1 MASID
6 SREVRCEEAI
16 LSAIMDVSCEHDI
29 GFIAHDS
36 VQFFAMK
43 KRKNWAGAL
52 LVSVIAAFITLL
64 PFIYASIR
72 VNPGF
77 EFTGFLLNPWDGF
90 TYLAKMQ
97 QGGWGFQL
105 PYALDPGPVAY
116 LYLYYILLG
125 KFASWIGSELI
136 VVFHGARFLASSG
149 MFFLA
154 YLLLARVLPDRRTTW
169 FAYLLVLFGSGL
181 GWLPLLLRGVETS
194 DIAIPESIPFLL
206 AYSNAHF
213 PVAAVCILGAI
224 LVMLGTGTKLWT
236 RAAVAFVC
244 GSVLAVVLPFSVVSL
259 IVTVTVWIAWDWR
272 AGGGGSILQFLR
284 EKNRARSITF
294 FWLMLGMVPW
304 ILYDAWIVFAHPVI
318 AAWTS
323 QNITP
328 SPPVWHYLFGYGII
342 LILAVIG
349 VIRAKPFTTST
360 GRLLIVWVIS
370 GVLLIYAPIGLQRRL
385 NLGLYFPLAALAAFG
400 LNSLATRARSFWASA
415 IILLILTLP
424 SNLIVISAGLYAVSN
439 DEAVVLHTSDELNA
453 FEWLGDNT
461 SEGTVILAA
470 PVIGNRLPAYSGA
483 RVLFG
488 HPFETPNADESKQRV
503 LDYYTWMGSS
513 RGAIK
518 ALQKDGVELVFFG
531 LQEELIGTPNWL
543 DELPVIAEF
552 GEVRIFKVTP

>member
-1 MASID
+1 MKCGQG
-6 SREVRCEEAI
+6 VV
-16 LSAIMDVSCEHDI
+16 SAIVDVTCEHDI
-29 GFIAHDS
+29 GFIPEDS
-36 VQFFAMK
+36 VQFFPMK
-43 KRKNWAGAL
+43 KRKDWAGAL
-52 LVSVIAAFITLL
+52 LISVCAAFITLL
-64 PFIYASIR
+64 PFIYASVR

-97 QGGWGFQL
+97 QGEAGAWGFQL
-105 PYALDPGPVAY
+105 PYALDPGPETY
-116 LYLYYILLG
+116 LYFYYILLG

-136 VVFHGARFLASSG
+136 VVFHGARFLASTG

-154 YLLLARVLPDRRTTW
+154 YLLFERVLPDRRTTW
-169 FAYLLVLFGSGL
+169 FAFLLVLFGSGL
-181 GWLPLLLRGVETS
+181 GWLPLLLHGVETS

-213 PVAAVCILGAI
+213 PVAAASILGAI
-224 LVMLGTGTKLWT
+224 LAMLGTGTKLWI

-244 GSVLAVVLPFSVVSL
+244 GSVLVIVLPFSVVSL
-259 IVTVTVWIAWDWR
+259 IVTLSVWIAWEWR

-284 EKNRARSITF
+284 GKNRARSITF
-294 FWLMLGMVPW
+294 FWLLLAMVPW
-304 ILYDAWIVFAHPVI
+304 ILYDTWIVLAHPVI
-318 AAWTS
+318 SAWSS

-328 SPPVWHYLFGYGII
+328 SPPLWQYLFGYG
-342 LILAVIG
+342 LILLLSVIG
-349 VIRAKPFTTST
+349 VIRAKPFATST
-360 GRLLIVWVIS
+360 GRLLIVW
-370 GVLLIYAPIGLQRRL
+370 GVSSFLLLYAPIGLQRRL

-400 LNSLATRARSFWASA
+400 LSSIATRARSFWATA

-424 SNLIVISAGLYAVSN
+424 SNLIVVTAGLYAVSN

-453 FEWLGDNT
+453 FEWLGENI

-503 LDYYTWMGSS
+503 LDYYAWMGSNQT
-513 RGAIK
+513 AITS
-518 ALQKDGVELVFFG
+518 LQKDGVELIFFG
-531 LQEELIGTPNWL
+531 PQEELIGTPNWL
-543 DELPVIAEF
+543 EALPVIAEF